1 MPSIHPALP
10 LTFAESSTAS
20 LRATST
26 THDTLTNVMGTSKQ
40 LITALEKSDWLD
52 RILIMAALVFF
63 FLVVLFIVKQRVL
76 DRGLRVAFWW
86 TRFIP
91 DFGGDDEVLSAM
103 EDGVKA
109 LTSTVSSAAA
119 ITVGVASSIA
129 PPPPPPPPETE
140 LAEESLSKTLDITL
154 PTASISVEDSEDD
167 TRTLIPDD
175 IHDEL

>member
-1 MPSIHPALP
+1 
-10 LTFAESSTAS
+10 
-20 LRATST
+20 
-26 THDTLTNVMGTSKQ
+26 MGTSKQ

-119 ITVGVASSIA
+119 ITVGIASSIV
-129 PPPPPPPPETE
+129 PPPTPLETE
-140 LAEESLSKTLDITL
+140 PAEESLSKTLDITL
-154 PTASISVEDSEDD
+154 PTASISLEDPEDD